1 MWKNHIIRLYVIIMP
16 NKEETVKIR
25 EKAIEEVSKE
35 IEKVEEFLKKGAT
48 ELYVEVITPDIEN
61 SANNNLFTDLGITID
76 YANDIH
82 YSELYEKLFNQ
93 LESLNLN
100 RIKLDNSMQFLKNS
114 RDPILYF
121 MKEEDEYIFY
131 RKSYLQEIVEKDGY
145 AFEPSKEDKMYTISA
160 SLPTLERDE
169 YGKVL
174 IKKD

>member
-1 MWKNHIIRLYVIIMP
+1 MP

-25 EKAIEEVSKE
+25 EKAIKEVSKE

-48 ELYVEVITPDIEN
+48 ELYVEEITPDIEY
-61 SANNNLFTDLGITID
+61 SDNNHLFTDLGITID
-76 YANDIH
+76 YTNDIPN
-82 YSELYEKLFNQ
+82 YKLYEELFNQ
-93 LESLNLN
+93 LGSLNLN

-121 MKEEDEYIFY
+121 IKEEDEYIFY

-145 AFEPSKEDKMYTISA
+145 KFEDSNEDKMFTITAPLS
-160 SLPTLERDE
+160 TLERDA

>member
-1 MWKNHIIRLYVIIMP
+1 MP
-16 NKEETVKIR
+16 NLEELIEIR
-25 EKAIEEVSKE
+25 EEAIKEVSEE

-61 SANNNLFTDLGITID
+61 SANNHLFTDIGITID
-76 YANDIH
+76 YANDI
-82 YSELYEKLFNQ
+82 SDAKLYEKFYNK
-93 LESLNLN
+93 LESLNLK
-100 RIKLDNSMQFLKNS
+100 RIKHDNSMQFLKNS

-121 MKEEDEYIFY
+121 LKEEEYIFY

-145 AFEPSKEDKMYTISA
+145 KFEDSNEDKMFTISA
-160 SLPTLERDE
+160 PLPTLERDA

>member
-1 MWKNHIIRLYVIIMP
+1 MP

-61 SANNNLFTDLGITID
+61 SANNHLFTDIGITID
-76 YANDIH
+76 YANDIPD
-82 YSELYEKLFNQ
+82 SELYEKLFNQ
-93 LESLNLN
+93 LEFLNLN
-100 RIKLDNSMQFLKNS
+100 RIKIDNYVQFLKNS

-121 MKEEDEYIFY
+121 LKEEDEYIFY

-145 AFEPSKEDKMYTISA
+145 KYEDSNEDEMFTISA
-160 SLPTLERDE
+160 PVPTLERDA

-174 IKKD
+174 TKKD

>member
-1 MWKNHIIRLYVIIMP
+1 MP

-25 EKAIEEVSKE
+25 EKAIKEVSKE

-48 ELYVEVITPDIEN
+48 ELYVEEITPDIEY
-61 SANNNLFTDLGITID
+61 SANNHLFTDLGITID
-76 YANDIH
+76 YTNDIPN
-82 YSELYEKLFNQ
+82 SKLYEELFNQ
-93 LESLNLN
+93 LGSLNLN
-100 RIKLDNSMQFLKNS
+100 RIKLDNSMQFLNNS

-121 MKEEDEYIFY
+121 IKEEDEYIFY

-145 AFEPSKEDKMYTISA
+145 KFEDSNEDKMFTITAPLS
-160 SLPTLERDE
+160 TLERDA

>member
-1 MWKNHIIRLYVIIMP
+1 MP
-16 NKEETVKIR
+16 NLEELIKIR

-35 IEKVEEFLKKGAT
+35 IEKVEEFLRKGAT

-61 SANNNLFTDLGITID
+61 SANNHLFTDIGITID
-76 YANDIH
+76 YENDI
-82 YSELYEKLFNQ
+82 SDAKLYENFYNK
-93 LESLNLN
+93 LESLNLK
-100 RIKLDNSMQFLKNS
+100 RIKHDNSMQFLKNS

-121 MKEEDEYIFY
+121 LKEEEYIFY

-145 AFEPSKEDKMYTISA
+145 KFEDSNEDKMFTISA
-160 SLPTLERDE
+160 TLPTLERDK

>member
-1 MWKNHIIRLYVIIMP
+1 MP

-25 EKAIEEVSKE
+25 EKAIKEVSKE

-48 ELYVEVITPDIEN
+48 ELYVEVITPDIES
-61 SANNNLFTDLGITID
+61 SANNHLFTDIGITID
-76 YANDIH
+76 YENDIPD
-82 YSELYEKLFNQ
+82 SELYEKLLNQ

-100 RIKLDNSMQFLKNS
+100 RIKIDNSMQFLKNS

-121 MKEEDEYIFY
+121 LQEEDKYIFY
-131 RKSYLQEIVEKDGY
+131 RKSYLQEIVDKDGY
-145 AFEPSKEDKMYTISA
+145 KFEDSNEDKMFTISA
-160 SLPTLERDE
+160 PLPTLERDA

>member
-1 MWKNHIIRLYVIIMP
+1 MP

-25 EKAIEEVSKE
+25 LQAIEEVSKE
-35 IEKVEEFLKKGAT
+35 IEKVEEFLRKGAT

-61 SANNNLFTDLGITID
+61 SANNHLFTDLGITID
-76 YANDIH
+76 YTNNIPD
-82 YSELYEKLFNQ
+82 SELYEKLFNQ

-100 RIKLDNSMQFLKNS
+100 RIKLDNSVQFLKNS

-121 MKEEDEYIFY
+121 IKEEDEYIFY

-145 AFEPSKEDKMYTISA
+145 TFEDLNEDKMLTISA
-160 SLPTLERDE
+160 TLPTLERDE

-174 IKKD
+174 IKEN